1 MNGETEG
8 MSVFLSNVSFRY
20 PDEKR
25 TILKDVDLSIK
36 SGERIFISG
45 ENDSGK
51 STLLSLVGGLY
62 VPTKGTITIDDIP
75 VQNFQPES
83 LRSRIGGHFR
93 DETLFEGT
101 LLENITLGR
110 PNATFENVRWAVDSM
125 GLKKLINDLPLGY
138 DTKVFPQ
145 GRQFSKS
152 TVARIVLA
160 RSIVDRPRLLLFEN
174 SFSVFADQD
183 RDEILSFFKC
193 EFRFFESFS

>member
-1 MNGETEG
+1 
-8 MSVFLSNVSFRY
+8 
-20 PDEKR
+20 
-25 TILKDVDLSIK
+25 
-36 SGERIFISG
+36 
-45 ENDSGK
+45 
-51 STLLSLVGGLY
+51 
-62 VPTKGTITIDDIP
+62 
-75 VQNFQPES
+75 
-83 LRSRIGGHFR
+83 
-93 DETLFEGT
+93 LFEGT

-183 RDEILSFFKC
+183 RDEILSFLLNPEHTWTVILTSAQKLNVSKLVDREVC
-193 EFRFFESFS
+193 MQGGQITQIKK